1 MSSVPT
7 LGRFFAHSSSEQ
19 SANGGSLTIAAKE
32 GSEPHRQA
40 CRQPGADAPH
50 YACNEP
56 GKVGCRTR
64 PHLSAG
70 AEIREGHQPHRSQP
84 VAANLPN
91 PSGASSVFLRG
102 LAERISAIRL
112 QWKRVVGGPD

>member
-40 CRQPGADAPH
+40 CRQPGAHAPH
-50 YACNEP
+50 YACDEP
-56 GKVGCRTR
+56 GKAGCRTW
-64 PHLSAG
+64 PHLPAG
-70 AEIREGHQPHRSQP
+70 AEIRERHQPHRGQP
-84 VAANLPN
+84 VAANLPH
-91 PSGASSVFLRG
+91 PSGANSVFLRG
-102 LAERISAIRL
+102 PAERISA
-112 QWKRVVGGPD
+112 KRVVGGPD